1 MIVSIHQPEH
11 FPYLGF
17 FQKMQKSDL
26 FVILDDV
33 KFKKNNFQNRNK
45 LLTSDGEEQWFTI
58 PVEKKANSK
67 LIKDVKVAED
77 NGWRKKLLKQ
87 LHHNFGINEWYMEQI
102 YSGDSLMDINM
113 RTIDYC
119 RELLMIDTPMK
130 FSLELKVEGTKTEL
144 LFNICKEVGAKTYLS
159 GQGGI
164 DYLDKDV
171 FKDINVEVFEP
182 DVEDYYTTLNYIM
195 RNKPK

>member
-1 MIVSIHQPEH
+1 
-11 FPYLGF
+11 
-17 FQKMQKSDL
+17 
-26 FVILDDV
+26 
-33 KFKKNNFQNRNK
+33 
-45 LLTSDGEEQWFTI
+45 
-58 PVEKKANSK
+58 
-67 LIKDVKVAED
+67 
-77 NGWRKKLLKQ
+77 
-87 LHHNFGINEWYMEQI
+87 
-102 YSGDSLMDINM
+102 MDINM

-130 FSLELKVEGTKTEL
+130 FSSELKVEGTKTEL